1 MSTRSVIDVS
11 ELPHHEFDTYDPVWW
26 GNNGLLAIETAMFA
40 ILIATY
46 FYLRQNFALW
56 PPSIAQLTAPLRP
69 LPLLGYGAANTIVL
83 LVSCIPM
90 IFTDRSARRGDVH
103 RTQAGLTICLLFG
116 VAAIVLRG
124 FEFSAM
130 QFRWDSNAYGSIVW
144 FILGMHMLHLIVL
157 STETALLMIWTF
169 TREFDMKHRVDIVTV
184 GVYWYWVVA
193 IWLVLF
199 TIIYFTPRL
208 DLRTG

>member
-11 ELPHHEFDTYDPVWW
+11 ELPHHEFDTYDPMWW

-56 PPSIAQLTAPLRP
+56 PPPIAQLTAPLRP
-69 LPLLGYGAANTIVL
+69 LPLLGYGTANTIL
-83 LVSCIPM
+83 LVVGCIPM
-90 IFTDRSARRGDVH
+90 ILTDRAARRGDVH
-103 RTQAGLTICLLFG
+103 STQMGLVICFVFG
-116 VAAIVLRG
+116 IVAMVLRG

-130 QFRWDSNAYGSIVW
+130 QFRWDSNAYGSVVW
-144 FILGMHMLHLIVL
+144 FMLGMHALHLLVL
-157 STETALLMIWTF
+157 SGEIALLMTWTF
-169 TREFDMKHRVDIVTV
+169 TREFDMKHRVDIVTIA
-184 GVYWYWVVA
+184 VYWYWVVA
-193 IWLVLF
+193 MWLILF